1 MVLLRG
7 SNYDFS
13 AQQQGDLIAD
23 IKSGTNAVSL
33 MSNNGFAV
41 GDYLLIEPYTERA
54 EIVRIT
60 ALIANTGLT
69 VTVTRNNHR
78 MGNKVYKMNYD
89 QMRFY
94 ESSAVNG
101 PYTAILSA
109 TVNLDYSDI
118 YTTFNYGAG
127 TDLLFYKRT
136 FYNSS
141 TLAESDIAISDY
153 WQTSDEELL
162 ITPQQLRVYLQFDA
176 NDYPNEFDMRT
187 LIRLAQ
193 DQLSLDAATS
203 DPRIIRIGLY
213 MLAKWYVLRGLAT
226 RSISK
231 GYVTVN
237 AEGRTITK
245 AYQELVLE
253 AENTIEEYKTFLTVN
268 LRQEV
273 SMTQPMYHQGIN
285 SETLQEFKDNMQG
298 VKNAR
303 DFQRG
308 YRYSYGYRR
317 LRYP

>member
-13 AQQQGDLIAD
+13 AQQVGDLIAD

-54 EIVRIT
+54 EVVRIT
-60 ALIANTGLT
+60 ALVANTGLT
-69 VTVTRNNHR
+69 VTITRNNHR

-94 ESSAVNG
+94 SATIVSG
-101 PYTAILSA
+101 PYTLITGSE
-109 TVNLDYSDI
+109 TNLDYSDI
-118 YTTFNYGAG
+118 YTTYEYGSG

-136 FYNSS
+136 FYN
-141 TLAESDIAISDY
+141 TTTFDESDIAISDY

-193 DQLSLDAATS
+193 DQLSLDAQTS
-203 DPRIIRIGLY
+203 DPRIQRIGLY

-253 AENTIEEYKTFLTVN
+253 AENTIEEYKTFLTAN

-273 SMTQPMYHQGIN
+273 TSTQFMAAGGIDP
-285 SETLQEFKDNMQG
+285 ETIQEFKDNMQG